1 MLENKT
7 KQNFYN
13 VTRNGNEVKIT
24 FDKQHKIY
32 ASLERSR
39 DNKTIGLMSIE
50 LKNGNK
56 IILKR
61 SLDKPIM
68 NNFLSIKRQNDM
80 LEHITFDKE
89 EDVNSFL
96 DKLSNNGYVINV
108 KRNV

>member
-7 KQNFYN
+7 KQNAYN
-13 VTRNGNEVKIT
+13 VTRIDNVIKIT

-61 SLDKPIM
+61 SLDKPIV
-68 NNFLSIKRQNDM
+68 NNFLTIKRKNDM
-80 LEHITFDKE
+80 LEYITFDKE
-89 EDVNSFL
+89 EDANNFL
-96 DKLSNNGYVINV
+96 DKLAKNDYVINV
-108 KRNV
+108 ERI